1 MAPVKRKY
9 RTIYLVTAAL
19 MVAMVGGYALAATS
33 LSTGPGQASNLTSS
47 PTSPFATAT
56 ITSEQLVVM
65 TNAMVAL
72 GTAGSQTAGT
82 VGLAGTPNTLTACT
96 VAPCVPVNLR
106 PAVSPNTA
114 TTGNFAEQILLSVT
128 QPTTASAT
136 ASAFDFSITI
146 VIELNGVPPTTTY
159 SYQGYLGTGSTSAAG
174 SETIPVYLYL
184 DLGTTTP
191 LTITTN
197 GISAV
202 FNTCSITTS
211 CP

>member
-47 PTSPFATAT
+47 PTSPFTTAT

-65 TNAMVAL
+65 TGTMVAL
-72 GTAGSQTAGT
+72 GTAGSQTANT

-96 VAPCVPVNLR
+96 VAPCTPVNLR
-106 PAVSPNTA
+106 PAVSPVVA
-114 TTGNFAEQILLSVT
+114 TTGDFSEQILLSVT

-146 VIELNGVPPTTTY
+146 VYELNGVPPTTTY
-159 SYQGYLGTGSTSAAG
+159 SYQGYLGTGSTSAAA
-174 SETIPVYLYL
+174 SETIPVYLYI
-184 DLGTTTP
+184 DLGTATP

-202 FNTCSITTS
+202 FNTCSTTAS